1 MTPEPRPAVPANL
14 TRGAAL
20 NVAARVA
27 TLLLGLLLLGVVAR
41 QGPQVQGALAL
52 FISVESLLLALG
64 SGLGLVLARE
74 VSHHRAEPAALVRS
88 MLRLALLLGLVAGL
102 VPAAV
107 AGFSS
112 TAPYRQLWLL
122 ALAAPLLLLVPTAS
136 GLWLGQGRLLLLNAP
151 AVATPALVLLLLGLM
166 QMAGWRTE
174 PALLVALIAW
184 VLGKSAIALVTVWA
198 ALREPAT
205 MSPEAPTPLWR
216 PHLRFVAAVA
226 LANVISLLNLRLTLF
241 IVERSHGLAEAGV
254 YSVAVQIAELL
265 WVLSSAVTVS
275 AYHRIAGVDT
285 PQAVR
290 LTLHALRL
298 GLGLALVAAPLLGAL
313 AWVLLP
319 RLLGPDYDAA
329 RAPLL
334 VLLPGVVLYAGAS
347 SLSAFYT
354 NQQGRPQW
362 AARVAAASLLLT
374 VLIAAWSV
382 PRFGG
387 LGAALATS
395 LAYSAAFVW
404 ALRGFLRDQRLD
416 WTRLFGRAAAPQS
429 AGT

>member
-1 MTPEPRPAVPANL
+1 ANL

-52 FISVESLLLALG
+52 FISAEALLLALC

-74 VSHHRAEPAALVRS
+74 VSHHRAEPAPLVRS
-88 MLRLALLLGLVAGL
+88 MLRLALLLGLVAAL
-102 VPAAV
+102 APATVSAL
-107 AGFSS
+107 SS
-112 TAPYRQLWLL
+112 SAPYRQLWLL
-122 ALAAPLLLLVPTAS
+122 ALAAPLLLWVPTAS

-166 QMAGWRTE
+166 QLAGWRSE
-174 PALLVALIAW
+174 PALLAVLIAW
-184 VLGKSAIALVTVWA
+184 VLGKSVIALIAAWA
-198 ALREPAT
+198 ALREPAAT
-205 MSPEAPTPLWR
+205 LPAAPAPAWR
-216 PHLRFVAAVA
+216 PHLRFVATVG
-226 LANVISLLNLRLTLF
+226 LANVVSLLNLRLTLF

-285 PQAVR
+285 PQAAR
-290 LTLHALRL
+290 LTLRALRL

-334 VLLPGVVLYAGAS
+334 VLLPGVALYAGAS

-362 AARVAAASLLLT
+362 AARVAASSLGLT

-404 ALRGFLRDQRLD
+404 ALRGFLRDQRLG
-416 WTRLFGRAAAPQS
+416 WAALFRPAAAPQS
-429 AGT
+429 AGA